1 MGVKPEVKEHLAQR
15 ASNGLPEVW
24 QAPVSEIR
32 KNTQSH
38 VALKQPLIDIHE
50 VMHLSISG
58 PTAQLPIRIY
68 RPTQAK
74 NLPALVYF
82 HGGGWVLNF
91 LDIYEPS
98 LRKIAKHGNFIII
111 AVEYQKAPENPY
123 PVPFNDCYEGLK
135 WTISN
140 ASELGIDPLAIG
152 VGGDSAG
159 GNLAAAV
166 AIKAR
171 DEKLINLAF
180 QLLIYP
186 CIEVNMD
193 YKSATDFAEGY
204 GLTTK
209 AMKWFWDQYL
219 PNKKDYNDVYAVPTR
234 ATTLRGVAPAIIFTA
249 EFDPLTDD
257 GRNYFRRLNEDAVA
271 CIYKEYAG
279 QIHGFFNLG
288 GVTEDAD
295 LLYLD
300 IAREINAILGRGY

>member
-24 QAPVSEIR
+24 QAPLSEIR

-38 VALKQPLIDIHE
+38 IALKQPLIDIHE
-50 VMHLSISG
+50 VRHLSISG
-58 PTAQLPIRIY
+58 PTSQLPIRIY
-68 RPTQAK
+68 RPTGET

-91 LDIYEPS
+91 LDVYEPS
-98 LRKIAKHGNFIII
+98 LRKIANHGKFIII

-123 PVPFNDCYEGLK
+123 PTPFNDCYEGLK
-135 WTISN
+135 WTIEN
-140 ASELGIDPLAIG
+140 AAELGIDPLSIG

-186 CIEVNMD
+186 CLDVNME

-209 AMKWFWDQYL
+209 AMI
-219 PNKKDYNDVYAVPTR
+219 VYRNTYPSHP
-234 ATTLRGVAPAIIFTA
+234 VAS
-249 EFDPLTDD
+249 LS
-257 GRNYFRRLNEDAVA
+257 
-271 CIYKEYAG
+271 
-279 QIHGFFNLG
+279 
-288 GVTEDAD
+288 
-295 LLYLD
+295 
-300 IAREINAILGRGY
+300 

>member
-15 ASNGLPEVW
+15 ASNGMPEVW
-24 QAPVSEIR
+24 QAPLSEIR

-38 VALKQPLIDIHE
+38 IALKQPLIDIHE
-50 VMHLSISG
+50 VRHLSISG
-58 PTAQLPIRIY
+58 PTAQIPIRIY
-68 RPTQAK
+68 RPTDAK

-98 LRKIAKHGNFIII
+98 LRKIANHGKFIII

-123 PVPFNDCYEGLK
+123 PTPFNDCYEGLK
-135 WTISN
+135 WTIEN
-140 ASELGIDPLAIG
+140 AAELGIDPLSIG

-186 CIEVNMD
+186 CLEVNME

-219 PNKKDYNDVYAVPTR
+219 SDKKDQMDAYAVPAR
-234 ATTLRGVAPAIIFTA
+234 AKTLKGVAPAIVITA

-271 CIYKEYAG
+271 SIYKEYAG

-300 IAREINAILGRGY
+300 IAREINAILGRGN

>member
-1 MGVKPEVKEHLAQR
+1 MGLKPELMEFLQLKNE
-15 ASNGLPEVW
+15 SNLPEVW
-24 QAPVSEIR
+24 QAPLSEIR
-32 KNTQSH
+32 KNTRSH
-38 VALKQPLIDIHE
+38 IALKQPLIDIHE
-50 VMHLSISG
+50 VRHQSISG

-68 RPTQAK
+68 RPTDGE

-123 PVPFNDCYEGLK
+123 PVPFDDCYEALK

-140 ASELGIDPLAIG
+140 AVNLGIDPLSIG

-186 CIEVNMD
+186 CIEINMD

-209 AMKWFWDQYL
+209 SMKWFWDQYL
-219 PNKKDYNDVYAVPTR
+219 PDKKDHDDAYAVPAR
-234 ATTLRGVAPAIIFTA
+234 ALTLRGVAPAIIFTA

-257 GRNYFRRLNEDAVA
+257 GRNYYRRLNEDAVA
-271 CIYKEYAG
+271 SVYKEYAG

-300 IAREINAILGRGY
+300 IAREINAILGRGN

>member
-50 VMHLSISG
+50 VTHLSISG

-271 CIYKEYAG
+271 SIYKEYAG

>member
-1 MGVKPEVKEHLAQR
+1 MGVKPEIKDHLAQR

-32 KNTQSH
+32 KNTHSH
-38 VALKQPLIDIHE
+38 IALKQPLIDIHE
-50 VMHLSISG
+50 VRQLSISG
-58 PTAQLPIRIY
+58 PTSQLPIRIY
-68 RPTQAK
+68 RPTDEK

-98 LRKIAKHGNFIII
+98 LRRIARNGNFIVI
-111 AVEYQKAPENPY
+111 AVEYQKAPEKAY
-123 PVPFNDCYEGLK
+123 PVPFDDCYEALK
-135 WTISN
+135 WTIDN
-140 ASELGIDPLAIG
+140 AVSLGIDPLSIG

-186 CIEVNMD
+186 CIEINMD

-209 AMKWFWDQYL
+209 SMKWFWDQYL
-219 PNKKDYNDVYAVPTR
+219 PDKKDHDDAYAVPAR
-234 ATTLRGVAPAIIFTA
+234 AKTLKGVAPAIVITA

-271 CIYKEYAG
+271 SIYKEYAG

-300 IAREINAILGRGY
+300 IAREINAILGRGN

>member
-1 MGVKPEVKEHLAQR
+1 M
-15 ASNGLPEVW
+15 
-24 QAPVSEIR
+24 
-32 KNTQSH
+32 
-38 VALKQPLIDIHE
+38 
-50 VMHLSISG
+50 
-58 PTAQLPIRIY
+58 
-68 RPTQAK
+68 
-74 NLPALVYF
+74 
-82 HGGGWVLNF
+82 
-91 LDIYEPS
+91 
-98 LRKIAKHGNFIII
+98 
-111 AVEYQKAPENPY
+111 
-123 PVPFNDCYEGLK
+123 PFNDCYEGLK

-271 CIYKEYAG
+271 SIYKEYAG

-288 GVTEDAD
+288 GGTEDAD

>member
-1 MGVKPEVKEHLAQR
+1 MA
-15 ASNGLPEVW
+15 EVW

-219 PNKKDYNDVYAVPTR
+219 PNKKDHNDVYAVPTR

-271 CIYKEYAG
+271 SIYKEYAG

>member
-1 MGVKPEVKEHLAQR
+1 MGVKPEIKDHLAQR

-38 VALKQPLIDIHE
+38 IALKQPLIDIHE
-50 VMHLSISG
+50 VRHQSIPGS
-58 PTAQLPIRIY
+58 TAQLPIRIY
-68 RPTQAK
+68 RPTDGR

-98 LRKIAKHGNFIII
+98 LRKIAKHGDFIII

-123 PVPFNDCYEGLK
+123 PVPFNDCYEVLK

-140 ASELGIDPLAIG
+140 ASELGIDPLSIG
-152 VGGDSAG
+152 IGGDSAG

-166 AIKAR
+166 AIKVR

-186 CIEVNMD
+186 CIEIKMD

-209 AMKWFWDQYL
+209 SMKWFWDQYL
-219 PNKKDYNDVYAVPTR
+219 PDKKDHDDVYAVPAR
-234 ATTLRGVAPAIIFTA
+234 AKTLKGVAPAIVITA

-257 GRNYFRRLNEDAVA
+257 GRNYYQRLNEDAVA
-271 CIYKEYAG
+271 SIYKEYAG

-288 GVTEDAD
+288 GVTKDAD

-300 IAREINAILGRGY
+300 IAHEINAILGRGN

>member
-1 MGVKPEVKEHLAQR
+1 
-15 ASNGLPEVW
+15 
-24 QAPVSEIR
+24 
-32 KNTQSH
+32 
-38 VALKQPLIDIHE
+38 
-50 VMHLSISG
+50 
-58 PTAQLPIRIY
+58 
-68 RPTQAK
+68 
-74 NLPALVYF
+74 
-82 HGGGWVLNF
+82 
-91 LDIYEPS
+91 
-98 LRKIAKHGNFIII
+98 
-111 AVEYQKAPENPY
+111 
-123 PVPFNDCYEGLK
+123 VPFDDCYEALK
-135 WTISN
+135 WTIDN
-140 ASELGIDPLAIG
+140 AVSLGIDPLSIG

-166 AIKAR
+166 AIKVR

-186 CIEVNMD
+186 CLEINMD

-209 AMKWFWDQYL
+209 SMKWFWDQYL
-219 PNKKDYNDVYAVPTR
+219 PDKKDHNDVYAVPAR
-234 ATTLRGVAPAIIFTA
+234 AKTLKGVAPAIVITA

-271 CIYKEYAG
+271 SIYKEYAG

-300 IAREINAILGRGY
+300 IAREINAILGRGN

>member
-140 ASELGIDPLAIG
+140 ASELGIDSLAIG

-171 DEKLINLAF
+171 DDKLINLAF

-209 AMKWFWDQYL
+209 AMHWFWDQYL
-219 PNKKDYNDVYAVPTR
+219 PNKKDHNDVYAVPAR

-271 CIYKEYAG
+271 SIYKEYAG

>member
-257 GRNYFRRLNEDAVA
+257 GRNYFRQLNEDAVA

>member
-24 QAPVSEIR
+24 QAPLSEIR

-38 VALKQPLIDIHE
+38 IALKQPLIDIHE
-50 VMHLSISG
+50 VRHLSISG

-68 RPTQAK
+68 RPTGET

-98 LRKIAKHGNFIII
+98 LRKIANHGKFIII

-123 PVPFNDCYEGLK
+123 PAPFNDCYEGLK
-135 WTISN
+135 WTIEN
-140 ASELGIDPLAIG
+140 AAELGIDPLSIG

-166 AIKAR
+166 AMKAR

-186 CIEVNMD
+186 CLEVNME

-219 PNKKDYNDVYAVPTR
+219 SDKKDHEDIYAVPAR
-234 ATTLRGVAPAIIFTA
+234 ATTLRGLAPAIILTA

-257 GRNYFRRLNEDAVA
+257 GRNYYRRLNEDAVA
-271 CIYKEYAG
+271 SIYKEYAG
-279 QIHGFFNLG
+279 QIHGFLNLG

-295 LLYLD
+295 LLYFD
-300 IAREINAILGRGY
+300 IAREINAILGRGN

>member
-219 PNKKDYNDVYAVPTR
+219 PNKKDHNDVYAVPTR
-234 ATTLRGVAPAIIFTA
+234 ATNLRGVAPAIIFTA

-271 CIYKEYAG
+271 SIYKEYAG

>member
-1 MGVKPEVKEHLAQR
+1 MGVKPEIKDHLTQR

-32 KNTQSH
+32 KNTHSH
-38 VALKQPLIDIHE
+38 VALKQPLNDIHE
-50 VMHLSISG
+50 VRHQSISG

-68 RPTQAK
+68 RPTDEI

-123 PVPFNDCYEGLK
+123 PVPFDDCYEALK

-140 ASELGIDPLAIG
+140 ASELGIDPLSIG

-186 CIEVNMD
+186 CIEINMD

-209 AMKWFWDQYL
+209 SMKWFWDQYL
-219 PNKKDYNDVYAVPTR
+219 PDKKDHDDAYAVPAR
-234 ATTLRGVAPAIIFTA
+234 ALTLRGVAPAIIFTA

-257 GRNYFRRLNEDAVA
+257 GRNYYRRLNEDAVA
-271 CIYKEYAG
+271 SIYKEYAG

-300 IAREINAILGRGY
+300 IAREINAILGRGN

>member
-1 MGVKPEVKEHLAQR
+1 MGVKPEIKDHLAQR
-15 ASNGLPEVW
+15 ASNGMPEVW
-24 QAPVSEIR
+24 QAPLSEIR

-38 VALKQPLIDIHE
+38 IALKQPLIDIHE
-50 VMHLSISG
+50 VRQLSISG
-58 PTAQLPIRIY
+58 PTSQLPIRIY
-68 RPTQAK
+68 RPTDEK

-111 AVEYQKAPENPY
+111 AVEYQKAPEKSY
-123 PVPFNDCYEGLK
+123 PVPFDDCYEALK
-135 WTISN
+135 WTIDN
-140 ASELGIDPLAIG
+140 AVSLGIDPLSIG

-166 AIKAR
+166 AIKVR

-186 CIEVNMD
+186 CLEVNME

-219 PNKKDYNDVYAVPTR
+219 SDKKDHEDVYAVPAR
-234 ATTLRGVAPAIIFTA
+234 ATTLRGLAPAIILTA

-257 GRNYFRRLNEDAVA
+257 GRNYYRRLSEDAVA
-271 CIYKEYAG
+271 SIY
-279 QIHGFFNLG
+279 
-288 GVTEDAD
+288 
-295 LLYLD
+295 
-300 IAREINAILGRGY
+300 